1 MKNNNTTTVYGNRAR
16 GQAQQA
22 ISNEFVIDMLN
33 RLPEQGKP
41 GTPLGFMMGLGLSNQ
56 DTEFRSFTRPPRIK
70 DGLILGSYMPSG
82 QEYQATRD
90 KMGSQVRGAGTVS
103 PYSGEEDV
111 VYFTPQYVL
120 EQRGLAERN
129 SESDTFAHELFHK
142 GAILSMPIINDMLA
156 ERGGPIKLALLNKDK
171 LKEFKKSFEED
182 SHHSKYLKAMNKYYL
197 VKGDTSKL
205 SKEENK
211 ALDDVK
217 SISIAIDRYLTDDK
231 KEKYGIRTPTKAA
244 RPKPKKKKGLFD
256 KLLK

>member
-1 MKNNNTTTVYGNRAR
+1 MKNNNTTIVYGNRAR

-22 ISNEFVIDMLN
+22 INNEFVIDMLN
-33 RLPEQGKP
+33 RLPEQGRP
-41 GTPLGFMMGLGLSNQ
+41 GSPLGFMMGLGLSNQ

-70 DGLILGSYMPSG
+70 EGLILGAYMPAG

-90 KMGSQVRGAGTVS
+90 KMSSQVRNAGTVS
-103 PYSGEEDV
+103 PYFGEEDV
-111 VYFTPQYVL
+111 AYFTPQHIL

-129 SESDTFAHELFHK
+129 SESNTFAHELFHK
-142 GAILSMPIINDMLA
+142 GAVLSMPIINDMLA
-156 ERGGPIKLALLNKDK
+156 ERGGPIELVLLNKDK
-171 LKEFKKSFEED
+171 LREFKESFEED
-182 SHHSKYLKAMNKYYL
+182 SHHSKYLRAMDKYYL
-197 VKGDTSKL
+197 VNGDTSKL

-244 RPKPKKKKGLFD
+244 RPKSKKKGLFGRFF
-256 KLLK
+256 